1 MTLLTLMEAFAAER
15 GVVFRDLEIGDR
27 DGPLPR
33 TQAAS
38 DLVSSFGGK

>member
-1 MTLLTLMEAFAAER
+1 MSRRQFATEDQACVR
-15 GVVFRDLEIGDR
+15 GRVM
-27 DGPLPR
+27 